1 MGASLLFSL
10 YCLFPL
16 SLGCLSLSSPI
27 FLVHKH
33 LISCVAFNS
42 SLLSL
47 SSFFRLQAVTKTFS
61 PLFICLSYLFIL
73 LWLCFISFYLS
84 KCFVITLFL
93 LYWGCKQTKTNKL
106 VFVCLLVLSVLEL
119 FFWNILHQHFS

>member
-1 MGASLLFSL
+1 MWELLCFLAFTVYS
-10 YCLFPL
+10 
-16 SLGCLSLSSPI
+16 LSLSSLI

-33 LISCVAFNS
+33 LISCMAFNS